1 MFLDISGNVDGV
13 VWPMHY
19 ADIRLKH
26 PEKKFKPG
34 QVVKARVSCASLLP
48 MCIVN
53 RTHGTLL
60 RSDFLCRP
68 YQEQSSPHPQEA
80 TYFF

>member
-34 QVVKARVSCASLLP
+34 QVVKARVCRFSPISLRAD
-48 MCIVN
+48 V
-53 RTHGTLL
+53 
-60 RSDFLCRP
+60 
-68 YQEQSSPHPQEA
+68 
-80 TYFF
+80 